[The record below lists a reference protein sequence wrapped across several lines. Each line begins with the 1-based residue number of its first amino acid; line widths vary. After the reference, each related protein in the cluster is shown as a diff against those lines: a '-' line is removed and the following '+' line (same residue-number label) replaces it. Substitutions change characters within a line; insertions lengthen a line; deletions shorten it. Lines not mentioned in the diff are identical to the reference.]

1 MCYNVIKFLKG
12 DDNMPIII
20 PKDIPAYNILKDEN
34 IFVMS
39 KKRADSQDIRPIDI
53 LILNLM
59 PTKIQTETQL
69 CRLLANSSLQVNL
82 TLISPKSHESK
93 NTSAS
98 HLDKFYTTFDEIK
111 DRNFDGMIITGAP
124 VEHLD
129 FNDVDY
135 YDELKEIFEFTKTNV
150 TSTMFICW
158 GAQAALNYFYGIKK
172 YPLPEKLFGVYRHK
186 KAVIHEVLLNG
197 IDDIFYVPQS
207 RHTYNKE
214 EDLLSCKELIPLC
227 TSKECGTTIL
237 RSRDKKQVFVLGH
250 LEYDKYTL
258 KSEYERDL
266 SKNLPIHEPQNYFN
280 EDKTDVDVLWRSTAN
295 ILYYNWLN
303 YYVYQITPFDFKN
316 PKIKYQEEE

>member
-1 MCYNVIKFLKG
+1 
-12 DDNMPIII
+12 MPIII
-20 PKDIPAYNILKDEN
+20 PKDIPAYETLLEEN

-39 KKRADSQDIRPIDI
+39 AKRAATQDIRPINI

-59 PTKIQTETQL
+59 PTKIVTETQL

-82 TLISPKSHESK
+82 TLIVPEDHESK
-93 NTSAS
+93 NTSQS
-98 HLDKFYTTFDEIK
+98 HLEKFYTTFSLIK
-111 DRNFDGMIITGAP
+111 DKYFDGMIITGAP
-124 VEHLD
+124 VEHLP
-129 FNDVDY
+129 FEDVDY
-135 YDELKEIFEFTKTNV
+135 WNELKEIFEFTKTHV

-158 GAQAALNYFYGIKK
+158 GAQAALHYFYGIEK
-172 YPLPEKLFGVYRHK
+172 YALPEKLFGVYKHK

-197 IDDIFYVPQS
+197 IDDLFYVPQS

-214 EDLLSCKELIPLC
+214 EDLRSCPHLIPLC

-237 RSRDKKQVFVLGH
+237 RSKDKKQVFVLGH

-258 KSEYERDL
+258 KGEYERDL
-266 SKNLPIHEPQNYFN
+266 NKGLPIHEPLNYFN

-303 YYVYQITPFDFKN
+303 YYVYQITPFDFAN
-316 PKIKYQEEE
+316 PKIKYEE